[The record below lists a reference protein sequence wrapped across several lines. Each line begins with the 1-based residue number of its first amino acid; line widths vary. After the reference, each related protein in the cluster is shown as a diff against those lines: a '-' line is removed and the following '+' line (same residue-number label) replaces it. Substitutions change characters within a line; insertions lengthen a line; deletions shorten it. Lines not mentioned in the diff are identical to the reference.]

1 MNYPKIENRE
11 YLQRVNALRAEMAKR
26 GVDLVV
32 GFSNLL
38 EIGIVRY
45 YSGFA
50 PVNESAAIVIPLE
63 GQTVVCSG
71 QASYDYCLVQNSLPE
86 SRIAILPEIGE
97 VSGFEYDTEGQLDF
111 EELFQQIKAE
121 HPGVKRVGFIG
132 RLIFPSI
139 IMNKLKKVFA
149 NAEIVDFDD
158 VHYEQ
163 RIRKSPC
170 EIEVLKTNWAMAS
183 EMFTNV
189 VPKIQAGMTERY
201 IEGMFEAEMMKL
213 GAESYVQAFAPMVAT
228 GPKNSYISMCR
239 NTMRQIEESEII
251 NLAAGVSYEGY
262 NGIICSP
269 LVLGKIPQKIKDAVM
284 CAYDALNYASDKM
297 KAGTPCDVVLNAYTE
312 YLTKYGYIDYCP
324 YGSLHSTGMLECEAP
339 TFTVGNKRVIEEN
352 MAICIDAYFKGME
365 WGSFRIEDCYL
376 IGADGA
382 KRMTTYNDKAIP
394 EIFNK

>member
-1 MNYPKIENRE
+1 MNYPKIEAKE
-11 YLQRVNALRAEMAKR
+11 YAERIEALRQQMAR
-26 GVDLVV
+26 DGVDMVV

-38 EIGIVRY
+38 ELGIVRY
-45 YSGFA
+45 YCGFA
-50 PVNESAAIVIPLE
+50 PVNESAAIVIPVE
-63 GQTVVCSG
+63 GQVVVCSG
-71 QASYDYCLVQNSLPE
+71 QASFDFCEVENALHG

-111 EELFQQIKAE
+111 EELFHQVKSE
-121 HPGVKRVGFIG
+121 HPGVKKIGFIG

-139 IMNKLKKVFA
+139 IMDKMRKVFA
-149 NAEIVDFDD
+149 GATFVDYDD

-163 RIRKSPC
+163 RIIKSPA
-170 EIEVLKTNWAMAS
+170 EIEILKTNWDMTSAMF
-183 EMFTNV
+183 ENV
-189 VPKIQAGMTERY
+189 VPKIEVGMTERH
-201 IEGMFEAEMMKL
+201 IGGMFEAEMMSL

-228 GPKNSYISMCR
+228 GTKNSYISMYR
-239 NTMRQIEESEII
+239 NSLRRIEESEIL

-284 CAYDALNYASDKM
+284 CAYDALNYASEKM
-297 KAGTPCDVVLNAYTE
+297 TAGTPCDVVLNAYTE

-339 TFTVGNKRVIEEN
+339 TFTVENKRVIEEN

-365 WGSFRIEDCYL
+365 WGSFRVEDCYL
-376 IGADGA
+376 ITKDGA

-394 EIFNK
+394 KIFK

>member
-1 MNYPKIENRE
+1 MMNYPTIEAKE
-11 YLQRVNALRAEMAKR
+11 FTQRVQAIRTKMHEQN
-26 GVDLVV
+26 VDILVA
-32 GFSNLL
+32 FSNLL

-45 YSGFA
+45 YCGFA
-50 PVNESAAIVIPLE
+50 PVNESSAIIIPKE
-63 GQTVVCSG
+63 GQVVVCSG
-71 QASYDYCLVQNSLPE
+71 QASYDYCLVQNKLPN

-111 EELFQQIKAE
+111 AELFAQIKAE
-121 HPGVKRVGFIG
+121 HPNVKKVGFIG

-139 IMNKLKKVFA
+139 IMEKLKSAFN

-163 RIRKSPC
+163 RIIKSPA
-170 EIEVLKTNWAMAS
+170 EIECLKTNWAIVS
-183 EMFTNV
+183 QMFENV
-189 VPKIQAGMTERY
+189 VPKIEVGMTERH
-201 IEGMFEAEMMKL
+201 IEGMFEAEMMRL
-213 GAESYVQAFAPMVAT
+213 GAESYVQSFAPMVAT
-228 GPKNSYISMCR
+228 GEKNSYISMCR
-239 NTMRQIEESEII
+239 NTLRKIQESEIL

-284 CAYDALNYASDKM
+284 CAYDALNYASAKM
-297 KAGTPCDVVLNAYTE
+297 NAGTPCDIVLNAYTE

-339 TFTVGNKRVIEEN
+339 TFTVGNKRVIQEN

-376 IGADGA
+376 IGKDGA

-394 EIFNK
+394 NIFK